1 MANERLT
8 YLFYRYF
15 QKTASREELD
25 ELSLLINLPENE
37 AAVKLLMEEAYLLFE
52 PKGDVLSDTQSE
64 QILTNVQSHTR
75 KHIGWWRRIAAA
87 AAVLVLISAGFYS
100 WQQMGG
106 KKQVPVMARQNDDVR
121 PGTSKAVLHLADGTV
136 VTLDSAGNQVI
147 RQGGTTINQQNGQLH
162 YNANNPDVAAVSFNT
177 LATPRGGQ
185 YSVTLPDGS
194 KVWLNSASSL
204 RFPTAFTGME
214 RKVELT
220 GEAYFEVA
228 KNAKQPFKVA
238 LEDKTVIEVLGTH
251 FNVNAYKDEKAVATT
266 LLEGAVRLT
275 NGKERITIK
284 PGERAQLQE
293 GGTKF
298 MIDRPD
304 VDRVVAWKNGF
315 FQFNGDNITVIM
327 KQLSRWY
334 DIEPVYAGN
343 MKMKDYSGYIS
354 RNSNISEVLK
364 MLELTNEIK
373 FKVEGR
379 KVTVNV
385 MK

>member
-15 QKTASREELD
+15 QKTASREELE
-25 ELSLLINLPENE
+25 ELSLLINEPENE

-52 PKGDVLSDTQSE
+52 PQGNVLSETQSE
-64 QILTNVQSHTR
+64 QILTNVQSRTR
-75 KHIGWWRRIAAA
+75 KHINWWRRIAAA
-87 AAVLVLISAGFYS
+87 AAVLVLISAGLYG
-100 WQQMGG
+100 WLQKGDW
-106 KKQVPVMARQNDDVR
+106 KPEPVIARHNDVP
-121 PGTSKAVLHLADGTV
+121 PGTNKAVLHLADGTV

-147 RQGGTTINQQNGQLH
+147 RQGGTTINQQNGQLR
-162 YNANNPDVAAVSFNT
+162 YNANDPNATAVSFNT

-204 RFPTAFTGME
+204 RFPTAFTGPE

-228 KNAKQPFKVA
+228 KNAKQPFKVT
-238 LEDKTVIEVLGTH
+238 LEDKTTIEVLGTH
-251 FNVNAYKDEKAVATT
+251 FNVNAYKDEPAISTT

-284 PGERAQLQE
+284 PGERAQLKE

-298 MIDRPD
+298 VIDRPD
-304 VDRVVAWKNGF
+304 VERVVAWKNGF
-315 FQFNGDNITVIM
+315 FQFNGDNITMIM

-343 MKMKDYSGYIS
+343 MNMKDYSGYIS

-379 KVTVNV
+379 KVTVSAI
-385 MK
+385 K

>member
-25 ELSLLINLPENE
+25 ELSLLMNQPENE
-37 AAVKLLMEEAYLLFE
+37 AAVKLLMEEAFLLFE
-52 PKGDVLSDTQSE
+52 PKGNVLSDTQSE

-75 KHIGWWRRIAAA
+75 KHINWWRSLAAA
-87 AAVLVLISAGFYS
+87 AAVLVVMAAGFYGWRSMS
-100 WQQMGG
+100 W
-106 KKQVPVMARQNDDVR
+106 KEEAPVMAAQNDVP
-121 PGTSKAVLHLADGTV
+121 PGTNKAVLHLADGTV

-147 RQGGTTINQQNGQLH
+147 RQGETTINQQNGQLH
-162 YNANNPDVAAVSFNT
+162 YNAANTNTTAVSFNT
-177 LATPRGGQ
+177 LSTPRGGQ

-194 KVWLNSASSL
+194 KVWLNAASSL
-204 RFPTAFTGME
+204 KFPTAFTGTE

-220 GEAYFEVA
+220 GEAYFEIA
-228 KNAKQPFKVA
+228 KNVKRPFKVT
-238 LEDKTVIEVLGTH
+238 LEDNTIIEVLGTH
-251 FNVNAYKDEKAVATT
+251 FNVNAYKDERAIATT

-284 PGERAQLQE
+284 PGERAQMAE

-298 MIDRPD
+298 LIDRPD
-304 VDRVVAWKNGF
+304 VERVVAWKNGF
-315 FQFNGDNITVIM
+315 FQFNGDNITIIM

-334 DIEPVYAGN
+334 DIESVYTGN

-364 MLELTNEIK
+364 MLELTNEID

-379 KVTVNV
+379 KVTVNAI
-385 MK
+385 K

>member
-25 ELSLLINLPENE
+25 ELSLLINEPENE

-52 PKGDVLSDTQSE
+52 PQGDVLSETQSE
-64 QILTNVQSHTR
+64 QILTNVQSRTR
-75 KHIGWWRRIAAA
+75 KHITWWRRMAVA
-87 AAVLVLISAGFYS
+87 AAVLVFVSAGLYG
-100 WQQMGG
+100 WLQMGDW
-106 KKQVPVMARQNDDVR
+106 KPAPVIARQNDVL
-121 PGTSKAVLHLADGTV
+121 PGTNKAVLHLADGTV

-147 RQGGTTINQQNGQLH
+147 QQGGTIINQQNGQLR
-162 YNANNPDVAAVSFNT
+162 YNANDPNAATVSFNT

-204 RFPTAFTGME
+204 RFPTAFTGLE

-228 KNAKQPFKVA
+228 KNAKQPFKVT
-238 LEDKTVIEVLGTH
+238 LEDKTTIEVLGTH
-251 FNVNAYKDEKAVATT
+251 FNVNAYKDEPAISTT

-275 NGKERITIK
+275 NGKARITIK

-298 MIDRPD
+298 VIDRPD

-315 FQFNGDNITVIM
+315 FQFDGDNITLIM

-343 MKMKDYSGYIS
+343 MNMKDYSGYIS

-379 KVTVNV
+379 KVTVSAI
-385 MK
+385 K

>member
-15 QKTASREELD
+15 QKTASQEELD
-25 ELSLLINLPENE
+25 ELSLLVNEPENE

-52 PKGDVLSDTQSE
+52 PQGNILSETQSE
-64 QILTNVQSHTR
+64 QLLTNVQSRTR
-75 KHIGWWRRIAAA
+75 KHITWWRRMAAA
-87 AAVLVLISAGFYS
+87 AAVLVFISAGLYG
-100 WQQMGG
+100 WLQTGG
-106 KKQVPVMARQNDDVR
+106 KKPALVIARQNDVP
-121 PGTSKAVLHLADGTV
+121 PGSNKAVLHLADGTV
-136 VTLDSAGNQVI
+136 VTLDSTGNQVI
-147 RQGGTTINQQNGQLH
+147 RQGGTTINQQNGQLR
-162 YNANNPDVAAVSFNT
+162 YNANDPNANAISFNT

-204 RFPTAFTGME
+204 RFPTAFAGPE
-214 RKVELT
+214 RKVELK

-228 KNAKQPFKVA
+228 KNARQPFKVT
-238 LEDKTVIEVLGTH
+238 LEDKTTIEVLGTH
-251 FNVNAYKDEKAVATT
+251 FNVNAYKDEPAVATT
-266 LLEGAVRLT
+266 LLEGSVRLT
-275 NGKERITIK
+275 NGREQITIK

-298 MIDRPD
+298 VTDRPD
-304 VDRVVAWKNGF
+304 VERVVAWKNGF
-315 FQFNGDNITVIM
+315 FQFNGDNITLIM

-343 MKMKDYSGYIS
+343 MNMKDYSGYIS

-379 KVTVNV
+379 KVTVSAI
-385 MK
+385 K

>member
-15 QKTASREELD
+15 QKTASQEELE
-25 ELSLLINLPENE
+25 ELSLLINEPENE

-52 PKGDVLSDTQSE
+52 PQGNVLSETQSE
-64 QILTNVQSHTR
+64 QILTNVQSRTP
-75 KHIGWWRRIAAA
+75 KHITWWRRMAAA
-87 AAVLVLISAGFYS
+87 AAVLVLISAGIYG
-100 WQQMGG
+100 WRQMGS
-106 KKQVPVMARQNDDVR
+106 KEPAPVIARQNDVP
-121 PGTSKAVLHLADGTV
+121 PGSNKAMLHLADGTV
-136 VTLDSAGNQVI
+136 VTLDSAGNQVF
-147 RQGGTTINQQNGQLH
+147 RQGGTTINQQNGQLR
-162 YNANNPDVAAVSFNT
+162 YNANDPNATTVSFNT

-204 RFPTAFTGME
+204 RFPTAFAGSE
-214 RKVELT
+214 RRVELT

-228 KNAKQPFKVA
+228 KNAKQPFKVT
-238 LEDKTVIEVLGTH
+238 LEDKTTIEVLGTH
-251 FNVNAYKDEKAVATT
+251 FNVNAYKDEPAISTT

-284 PGERAQLQE
+284 PGERAQLKE

-298 MIDRPD
+298 VIDRPD
-304 VDRVVAWKNGF
+304 VDRVIAWKNGF
-315 FQFNGDNITVIM
+315 FQFNGDNITLIM

-343 MKMKDYSGYIS
+343 MNMKDYSGYIS

-379 KVTVNV
+379 KVTVSAI
-385 MK
+385 K

>member
-25 ELSLLINLPENE
+25 ELSLLINEPENE

-52 PKGDVLSDTQSE
+52 PQGNVLSETQSE

-75 KHIGWWRRIAAA
+75 KHITWWRRIAVA
-87 AAVLVLISAGFYS
+87 AAVLVFVSAGLYG
-100 WQQMGG
+100 WLQMGDW
-106 KKQVPVMARQNDDVR
+106 KPEPVIARQNDVP
-121 PGTSKAVLHLADGTV
+121 PGTNKAVLHLADGTV

-147 RQGGTTINQQNGQLH
+147 RQGGTTINQQNGQLR
-162 YNANNPDVAAVSFNT
+162 YNANDPNATTVSFNT

-204 RFPTAFTGME
+204 RFPTAFTGSE

-238 LEDKTVIEVLGTH
+238 LEDKTTIEVLGTH
-251 FNVNAYKDEKAVATT
+251 FNVNAYKDEPAISTT

-284 PGERAQLQE
+284 PGERAQLRE

-298 MIDRPD
+298 VIDRPD

-315 FQFNGDNITVIM
+315 FQFDGDNITMIM

-343 MKMKDYSGYIS
+343 MNMKDYSGYIS

-379 KVTVNV
+379 KVTVSTI
-385 MK
+385 K

>member
-15 QKTASREELD
+15 QKTATRQELD
-25 ELSLLINLPENE
+25 ELSLLMDQPENE

-52 PKGDVLSDTQSE
+52 PKGNVFSDTQSE
-64 QILTNVQSHTR
+64 QILSNVQSHTR
-75 KHIGWWRRIAAA
+75 KHINWWRGLAAA
-87 AAVLVLISAGFYS
+87 AAVLVVIFAGFYS
-100 WQQMGG
+100 WRSMSW
-106 KKQVPVMARQNDDVR
+106 KEEAAVMTAQNDVP
-121 PGTSKAVLHLADGTV
+121 PGTNKAVLHLADGTV

-147 RQGGTTINQQNGQLH
+147 QQGGTTINQQNGQLH
-162 YNANNPDVAAVSFNT
+162 YTATDANAAVSFNT
-177 LATPRGGQ
+177 LSTPRGGQ

-194 KVWLNSASSL
+194 KVWLNAASSL
-204 RFPTAFTGME
+204 KFPTAFTGTE

-220 GEAYFEVA
+220 GEAYFEIA
-228 KNAKQPFKVA
+228 KNAKRPFKVS
-238 LEDKTVIEVLGTH
+238 LEDKTTIEVLGTH
-251 FNVNAYKDEKAVATT
+251 FNVNAYKDESAIATT

-284 PGERAQLQE
+284 PGERAQMQE

-298 MIDRPD
+298 VIDKPD
-304 VDRVVAWKNGF
+304 VERVVAWKNGF
-315 FQFNGDNITVIM
+315 FQFNGENITIIM

-334 DIEPVYAGN
+334 DIEPVYTGN

-364 MLELTNEIK
+364 MLELTNEID

-379 KVTVNV
+379 RVTVNAL
-385 MK
+385 K

>member
-25 ELSLLINLPENE
+25 ELSQLINEPGNE

-52 PKGDVLSDTQSE
+52 PQGNVLSETQSG
-64 QILTNVQSHTR
+64 QILTNVQSRTR
-75 KHIGWWRRIAAA
+75 KHINWWRRIAAA
-87 AAVLVLISAGFYS
+87 AAVLVFISAGLYG
-100 WQQMGG
+100 WLQMRDW
-106 KKQVPVMARQNDDVR
+106 KPAPVIARQNDVP
-121 PGTSKAVLHLADGTV
+121 PGTNKAVLHLADGTV

-147 RQGGTTINQQNGQLH
+147 RQGGTIINQQNGQLH
-162 YNANNPDVAAVSFNT
+162 YKANDPNATTVSFNT

-204 RFPTAFTGME
+204 RFPTAFTGLE

-238 LEDKTVIEVLGTH
+238 LEDKTTIEVLGTH
-251 FNVNAYKDEKAVATT
+251 FNVNAYKDEPAISTT

-275 NGKERITIK
+275 KGKERVTIK

-298 MIDRPD
+298 VIDRPD
-304 VDRVVAWKNGF
+304 VERVVAWKNGF
-315 FQFNGDNITVIM
+315 FQFDGDNITMIM

-334 DIEPVYAGN
+334 DIEPVYAGS
-343 MKMKDYSGYIS
+343 MSMKDYSGYIS

-373 FKVEGR
+373 CKVEGR
-379 KVTVNV
+379 KVTVSAI
-385 MK
+385 K

>member
-25 ELSLLINLPENE
+25 ELSLLINEPENE

-52 PKGDVLSDTQSE
+52 PQGNVLSETQSE

-75 KHIGWWRRIAAA
+75 KHISWWRRIAVA
-87 AAVLVLISAGFYS
+87 AAVLVLASAGIYG
-100 WQQMGG
+100 WLQMGDW
-106 KKQVPVMARQNDDVR
+106 KPAPVIARQNDVL
-121 PGTSKAVLHLADGTV
+121 PGTNKAVLHLADGSV

-147 RQGGTTINQQNGQLH
+147 RQGGTTINQQNGQLR
-162 YNANNPDVAAVSFNT
+162 YNANDANAAAVSFNT

-204 RFPTAFTGME
+204 RFPTAFIGLE

-228 KNAKQPFKVA
+228 KNAKQPFKVT
-238 LEDKTVIEVLGTH
+238 LEDKTTIEVLGTH
-251 FNVNAYKDEKAVATT
+251 FNVNAYKDEPAISTT

-275 NGKERITIK
+275 NGKARITIK

-298 MIDRPD
+298 VIDRPD

-315 FQFNGDNITVIM
+315 FQFDGDNITLIM

-343 MKMKDYSGYIS
+343 MNMKDYSGYIS

-379 KVTVNV
+379 KVTVSAI
-385 MK
+385 K

>member
-15 QKTASREELD
+15 QKTASQEELD
-25 ELSLLINLPENE
+25 ELSLLINEPENE

-52 PKGDVLSDTQSE
+52 PQGNVLSETQSE
-64 QILTNVQSHTR
+64 QLLTNVQSRTR
-75 KHIGWWRRIAAA
+75 KHITWWRRMAAA
-87 AAVLVLISAGFYS
+87 AAVLVFISAGLYG
-100 WQQMGG
+100 WLQMGA
-106 KKQVPVMARQNDDVR
+106 KKPEPVIARQNDVR
-121 PGTSKAVLHLADGTV
+121 PGTNKAVLHLADGTV

-147 RQGGTTINQQNGQLH
+147 QQGGTTINQQNGQLR
-162 YNANNPDVAAVSFNT
+162 YNANDPNATTISFNT
-177 LATPRGGQ
+177 LATPHGGQ
-185 YSVTLPDGS
+185 YAVTLPDGS
-194 KVWLNSASSL
+194 NVWLNSASSL
-204 RFPTAFTGME
+204 RFPTAFAGAE
-214 RKVELT
+214 RRVELT

-238 LEDKTVIEVLGTH
+238 LEDKTIIEVLGTH
-251 FNVNAYKDEKAVATT
+251 FNVNAYKDEGAVATT

-275 NGKERITIK
+275 NGKERITIR

-298 MIDRPD
+298 VIDRPD

-315 FQFNGDNITVIM
+315 FQFNGDNITIIM

-343 MKMKDYSGYIS
+343 MSMKDYSGYIS

-364 MLELTNEIK
+364 MLELTNEIR

-379 KVTVNV
+379 KVTVSTI
-385 MK
+385 K